1 VAVGFEFPPQNIGGD
16 LGVVCGV
23 VGWVPSYSDRDS
35 VEHPIHYG
43 SIPGGS
49 IFSTPKH
56 PYQRSRATSYL
67 ISNCSFS
74 LGVQQP
80 RREADNS
87 PPSIAEVKNEQKYI
101 PLTTCLR
108 VLHRENFH
116 LNHEL
121 QVAISNFFYLKEL
134 TTRLKFE

>member
-1 VAVGFEFPPQNIGGD
+1 MIKKLPPI
-16 LGVVCGV
+16 
-23 VGWVPSYSDRDS
+23 YSDRDS
-35 VEHPIHYG
+35 VDHAIYYG

-49 IFSTPKH
+49 IFSTSKH
-56 PYQRSRATSYL
+56 PYKGSRATSYL

-74 LGVQQP
+74 IGVQQP
-80 RREADNS
+80 GRETDKS
-87 PPSIAEVKNEQKYI
+87 PPSIAEVKNEQKYS
-101 PLTTCLR
+101 PLTTCLQ

-134 TTRLKFE
+134 TTRLKLSENMQYSF